1 MPLLP
6 HNFHGYPRKYSKFHL
21 ADDVMHFM
29 SVKIGDSAG
38 QRLTMPPK
46 RRLKNDLKLKKT

>member
-21 ADDVMHFM
+21 ADDVMHLM
-29 SVKIGDSAG
+29 SVKIGNSAG